1 MEFIR
6 SLPKK
11 MDPEKMAVADAYM
24 NFSRWGNSEVMTEW
38 YVLAIR
44 SGYKPAFLPME
55 QFVTQVGRRKYLL
68 PIYGA
73 LNETPE
79 NRLLALSI
87 FETAKMNYHFVS
99 KSSIE
104 SLLGL

>member
-11 MDPEKMAVADAYM
+11 MDPEKMALADAYM

-44 SGYKPAFLPME
+44 SDYKPAFLPME
-55 QFVTQVGRRKYLL
+55 QFITQVGRRKYLL

-79 NRLLALSI
+79 HRQLALSI

-99 KSSIE
+99 KSSVE